1 MEKAYSMREQMD
13 NVIKEMKILRKNK
26 REMLGI
32 KNTVREMKNDFDWL
46 IGRLDMAEVRISEL
60 EIIIETSRIEKQK
73 EKKPEKNK
81 TEYLKTVEKL

>member
-46 IGRLDMAEVRISEL
+46 IGRLDIAEVRISEL

-73 EKKPEKNK
+73 EKK
-81 TEYLKTVEKL
+81 T

>member
-46 IGRLDMAEVRISEL
+46 IGRLDIAEVRISEL

>member
-73 EKKPEKNK
+73 EKKI
-81 TEYLKTVEKL
+81 